1 MPLLLDVR
9 SLLRRHREEKAGDL
23 YTLARR
29 LAANESIEPSAIL
42 ETLEASGADDDALA
56 DAVELVE
63 RRNELRRVE
72 AQGPAAEEEL
82 VGLRDAIAK
91 HKAELDAAEAKY
103 RRAVGPLATSE
114 EAAQARATS
123 AAQARSALLHPG
135 NLPPSIYARLETN
148 RRELLAAGH
157 VVNET
162 RSKIARQE
170 RRVEDGLAILASE
183 GGEAKCSRLFDDP
196 ASRVNMRIATQ
207 QAVTDTRGGRHQ
219 IPELQERLKQAIAVS
234 DAAQAAFDEASR
246 AARDF

>member
-1 MPLLLDVR
+1 MLLDIR
-9 SLLRRHREEKAGDL
+9 SMLRRHREEKAGDL

-29 LAANESIEPSAIL
+29 LVANESIEAEVID
-42 ETLEASGADDDALA
+42 ETLKAAGADEDALA

-82 VGLRDAIAK
+82 VGLRDAIAR
-91 HKAELDAAEAKY
+91 HKAEFDAAEAKY
-103 RRAVGPLATSE
+103 RRAVAPLATSE
-114 EAAQARATS
+114 EAAQARATA
-123 AAQARSALLHPG
+123 AAQARSALLHAG
-135 NLPPSIYARLETN
+135 NLPPSIYARLETA
-148 RRELLAAGH
+148 RRELLAAEH

-162 RSKIARQE
+162 KAQMARQE
-170 RRVEDGLAILASE
+170 RRIEDGLAILASE

-196 ASRVNMRIATQ
+196 ASRVNMRFATQ

-219 IPELQERLKQAIAVS
+219 IPELRERLKQAIAAS
-234 DAAQAAFDEASR
+234 DAAQAVFSAASK